1 MEAIRLF
8 KLLNRDQRNTF
19 VACFLGWAL
28 DALDFFLVT
37 FVLVPIGHDFG
48 RSIPKVAFAITLT
61 LMMRP
66 VGALIFGWLGDKFGR
81 RIPLMADIIF
91 YSVMELLT
99 AFAPNFTVFLILRAL
114 FGIGM
119 GGEWGLGA
127 SLAMESLPTQA
138 RGLFSGILQQGYA
151 VGYLLAALVYWI
163 VFPHFGWRG
172 LFIAGAVPAFL
183 VIYIRARVPESPV
196 WQRQRAQQKPR
207 VKMSIFIRQH
217 GALFIYAALLMTAF
231 NYMSHGTQDLYPTYL
246 EKQRGFGVSA
256 KSMISIVYAT
266 GAICGG
272 AVMGFLSQQWG
283 RRRVI
288 IISAAFGMLLIPLWI
303 FAPSTALLIM
313 GGFLIQF
320 MVQGAW
326 GVVPVHLNELS
337 PPEFRGT
344 FPGLAYQLGNFAAAY
359 AAQQQA
365 WLAEHFRSAN
375 GEPNYALTMA
385 VVEAVVFLV
394 IIFLA
399 AIGREERLA
408 CMTPIISQPRR
419 LPPQKNFNRVSA
431 TKARGPDLRLAVA
444 RLPFSKCDKRRRRN
458 AVRRLL
464 PRSGRPALRDSQS
477 LALRRPRIDCSEN
490 HTRPAPP
497 DISPAARR
505 ESWLCE
511 LRGWPN
517 EEWSSALIGSDA
529 PGRMNSRNDNT
540 FRNRECRAAVNR

>member
-1 MEAIRLF
+1 MQLLRLF
-8 KLLNRDQRNTF
+8 KTLNREQRNTF

-37 FVLVPIGHDFG
+37 FVLVPIRHDFG

-66 VGALIFGWLGDKFGR
+66 VGAFIFGLLGDKFGR

-91 YSVMELLT
+91 YSVMELCT
-99 AFAPNFTVFLILRAL
+99 AFAPNFTIFLILRAL

-172 LFIAGAVPAFL
+172 LFVAGALPAFL

-196 WQRQRAQQKPR
+196 WQREHTDKKPKL
-207 VKMSIFIRQH
+207 KMSIFVRQH
-217 GALFIYAALLMTAF
+217 GALFVYAALLMTAF
-231 NYMSHGTQDLYPTYL
+231 NYMSHGTQDLYATFL
-246 EKQRGFGVSA
+246 EKQRGFGVNA
-256 KSMISIVYAT
+256 KSMIAIVYAI

-272 AVMGFLSQQWG
+272 TIVGFFSQYWG
-283 RRRVI
+283 RRRLI
-288 IISAAFGMLLIPLWI
+288 IWSAICGMFLIPLWI
-303 FAPSTALLIM
+303 FAPGTALLVA
-313 GGFLIQF
+313 GGFLMQF

-337 PPEFRGT
+337 PPAFRGT

-365 WLAEHFRSAN
+365 WLAEHFHSAN
-375 GEPNYALTMA
+375 GQPNYALTMA
-385 VVEAVVFLV
+385 LVEVIVFLV

-399 AIGREERLA
+399 AIGREERG
-408 CMTPIISQPRR
+408 
-419 LPPQKNFNRVSA
+419 KEF
-431 TKARGPDLRLAVA
+431 
-444 RLPFSKCDKRRRRN
+444 
-458 AVRRLL
+458 
-464 PRSGRPALRDSQS
+464 
-477 LALRRPRIDCSEN
+477 
-490 HTRPAPP
+490 
-497 DISPAARR
+497 
-505 ESWLCE
+505 
-511 LRGWPN
+511 
-517 EEWSSALIGSDA
+517 
-529 PGRMNSRNDNT
+529 
-540 FRNRECRAAVNR
+540 

>member
-8 KLLNRDQRNTF
+8 KSLNREQRNTF

-37 FVLVPIGHDFG
+37 FVLVPLGHDFG
-48 RSIPKVAFAITLT
+48 QTIPKVAFAITLT

-66 VGALIFGWLGDKFGR
+66 VGAFIFGLLGDKFGR

-172 LFIAGAVPAFL
+172 LFIAGALPAFL

-196 WQRQRAQQKPR
+196 WQRARAQQQPR
-207 VKMSIFIRQH
+207 LKMSIFVRQH

-231 NYMSHGTQDLYPTYL
+231 NYMSHGTQDLYATFL

-288 IISAAFGMLLIPLWI
+288 ILSAICGMLLIPLWI
-303 FAPSTALLIM
+303 FAPTTALLIM

-344 FPGLAYQLGNFAAAY
+344 FPGFAYQLGNFAAAY

-365 WLAEHFRSAN
+365 WLAEHFRLAN

-385 VVEAVVFLV
+385 LVEAVVFLV

-399 AIGREERLA
+399 AIGREERG
-408 CMTPIISQPRR
+408 
-419 LPPQKNFNRVSA
+419 KEF
-431 TKARGPDLRLAVA
+431 
-444 RLPFSKCDKRRRRN
+444 
-458 AVRRLL
+458 
-464 PRSGRPALRDSQS
+464 
-477 LALRRPRIDCSEN
+477 
-490 HTRPAPP
+490 
-497 DISPAARR
+497 
-505 ESWLCE
+505 
-511 LRGWPN
+511 
-517 EEWSSALIGSDA
+517 
-529 PGRMNSRNDNT
+529 
-540 FRNRECRAAVNR
+540 

>member
-1 MEAIRLF
+1 LPLRKTAATTDGVEAVRLF
-8 KLLNRDQRNTF
+8 KILNREQRNTF

-37 FVLVPIGHDFG
+37 FVLVPLGHDFG
-48 RSIPKVAFAITLT
+48 RTIPKVAFAITLT

-66 VGALIFGWLGDKFGR
+66 VGAFIFGLLGDKFGR

-99 AFAPNFTVFLILRAL
+99 AFAPNFTIFLILRAL

-172 LFIAGAVPAFL
+172 LFIAGALPAFL

-196 WQRQRAQQKPR
+196 WQRARAQQQPR
-207 VKMSIFIRQH
+207 VKMSIFVRQH

-231 NYMSHGTQDLYPTYL
+231 NYMSHGTQDLYATFL
-246 EKQRGFGVSA
+246 ERQRGFGVSA

-288 IISAAFGMLLIPLWI
+288 ILSAICGMLLIPLWI

-365 WLAEHFRSAN
+365 WLAEHFRLAN

-385 VVEAVVFLV
+385 LVEAVVFLV

-399 AIGREERLA
+399 AIGREERG
-408 CMTPIISQPRR
+408 
-419 LPPQKNFNRVSA
+419 KEF
-431 TKARGPDLRLAVA
+431 
-444 RLPFSKCDKRRRRN
+444 
-458 AVRRLL
+458 
-464 PRSGRPALRDSQS
+464 
-477 LALRRPRIDCSEN
+477 
-490 HTRPAPP
+490 
-497 DISPAARR
+497 
-505 ESWLCE
+505 
-511 LRGWPN
+511 
-517 EEWSSALIGSDA
+517 
-529 PGRMNSRNDNT
+529 
-540 FRNRECRAAVNR
+540 

>member
-1 MEAIRLF
+1 MEAVRLF
-8 KLLNRDQRNTF
+8 KSLNREQRNTF

-37 FVLVPIGHDFG
+37 FVLVPLGHDFG
-48 RSIPKVAFAITLT
+48 QTIPKVAFAITLT

-66 VGALIFGWLGDKFGR
+66 VGAFIFGLLGDKFGR

-172 LFIAGAVPAFL
+172 LFIAGALPAFL

-196 WQRQRAQQKPR
+196 WQRARARQQPR
-207 VKMSIFIRQH
+207 LKMSIFVRQH

-231 NYMSHGTQDLYPTYL
+231 NYMSHGTQDLYATFL

-288 IISAAFGMLLIPLWI
+288 ILSAICGMLLIPLWI
-303 FAPSTALLIM
+303 FAPTTALLIM

-365 WLAEHFRSAN
+365 WLAEHFRVAN

-385 VVEAVVFLV
+385 LVEAVVFLV

-399 AIGREERLA
+399 AIGREERG
-408 CMTPIISQPRR
+408 
-419 LPPQKNFNRVSA
+419 KEF
-431 TKARGPDLRLAVA
+431 
-444 RLPFSKCDKRRRRN
+444 
-458 AVRRLL
+458 
-464 PRSGRPALRDSQS
+464 
-477 LALRRPRIDCSEN
+477 
-490 HTRPAPP
+490 
-497 DISPAARR
+497 
-505 ESWLCE
+505 
-511 LRGWPN
+511 
-517 EEWSSALIGSDA
+517 
-529 PGRMNSRNDNT
+529 
-540 FRNRECRAAVNR
+540 

>member
-1 MEAIRLF
+1 MTKRPRYSGSCFVIVYHSSRLRSTWQLGDWTMEAIRLF
-8 KLLNRDQRNTF
+8 KSLSRDQRNTF
-19 VACFLGWAL
+19 IACFLGGTL
-28 DALDFFLVT
+28 DAFDFFLLPFALGAVAQE
-37 FVLVPIGHDFG
+37 FG
-48 RSIPKVAFAITLT
+48 RSIREVTFGITLT
-61 LMMRP
+61 LLMRP
-66 VGALIFGWLGDKFGR
+66 IGALIFGLLGDRFGR
-81 RIPLMADIIF
+81 RVPLMTDIIF
-91 YSVMELLT
+91 YSAMELLT
-99 AFAPNFTVFLILRAL
+99 AFSPTFTAFLVLRGL

-127 SLAMESLPTQA
+127 SLAMESLPTHA

-151 VGYLLAALVYWI
+151 VGLLLAALVYQF
-163 VFPHFGWRG
+163 VFPSFGWRG
-172 LFIAGAVPAFL
+172 LFVAGVLPAFL

-196 WQRQRAQQKPR
+196 WQRDRICGERSPM
-207 VKMSIFIRQH
+207 KMSIFVKQH

-266 GAICGG
+266 GAISGG

-288 IISAAFGMLLIPLWI
+288 IISAICGMLLIPLWI
-303 FAPSTALLIM
+303 FAPTTALLIM

-385 VVEAVVFLV
+385 MVEAVVFIA
-394 IIFLA
+394 IIVLA
-399 AIGREERLA
+399 AIGPE
-408 CMTPIISQPRR
+408 Q
-419 LPPQKNFNRVSA
+419 
-431 TKARGPDLRLAVA
+431 RGKE
-444 RLPFSKCDKRRRRN
+444 F
-458 AVRRLL
+458 
-464 PRSGRPALRDSQS
+464 
-477 LALRRPRIDCSEN
+477 
-490 HTRPAPP
+490 
-497 DISPAARR
+497 
-505 ESWLCE
+505 
-511 LRGWPN
+511 
-517 EEWSSALIGSDA
+517 
-529 PGRMNSRNDNT
+529 
-540 FRNRECRAAVNR
+540 

>member
-1 MEAIRLF
+1 MEAVRLF
-8 KLLNRDQRNTF
+8 KTLNRDQRNTF

-48 RSIPKVAFAITLT
+48 ESIPKVAFAITLT

-66 VGALIFGWLGDKFGR
+66 VGAFIFGLLGDKFGR

-151 VGYLLAALVYWI
+151 VGYLLAALVYWV

-172 LFIAGAVPAFL
+172 LFIAGALPAFL

-196 WQRQRAQQKPR
+196 WQRQRAQRRPR
-207 VKMSIFIRQH
+207 LKMSIFIRQH

-231 NYMSHGTQDLYPTYL
+231 NYMSHGTQDLYATYL

-303 FAPSTALLIM
+303 FAPSTALLIV

-365 WLAEHFRSAN
+365 WLAEHFRLAN

-385 VVEAVVFLV
+385 LVEVVVFLV

-399 AIGREERLA
+399 AIGREERG
-408 CMTPIISQPRR
+408 
-419 LPPQKNFNRVSA
+419 KEF
-431 TKARGPDLRLAVA
+431 
-444 RLPFSKCDKRRRRN
+444 
-458 AVRRLL
+458 
-464 PRSGRPALRDSQS
+464 
-477 LALRRPRIDCSEN
+477 
-490 HTRPAPP
+490 
-497 DISPAARR
+497 
-505 ESWLCE
+505 
-511 LRGWPN
+511 
-517 EEWSSALIGSDA
+517 
-529 PGRMNSRNDNT
+529 
-540 FRNRECRAAVNR
+540 

>member
-1 MEAIRLF
+1 VQLLRLF
-8 KLLNRDQRNTF
+8 KILNREQRNTF

-66 VGALIFGWLGDKFGR
+66 VGAFIFGLLGDKFGR
-81 RIPLMADIIF
+81 RIPLMADIVF
-91 YSVMELLT
+91 YSVMELCT
-99 AFAPNFTVFLILRAL
+99 AFAPNFTIFLALRAL

-127 SLAMESLPTQA
+127 SLAMESLPTEA

-172 LFIAGAVPAFL
+172 LFVAGALPAFL

-196 WQRQRAQQKPR
+196 WQREHTDKKPKL
-207 VKMSIFIRQH
+207 KMSIFVRQH
-217 GALFIYAALLMTAF
+217 GALFVYAALLMTAF
-231 NYMSHGTQDLYPTYL
+231 NYMSHGTQDLYATFL
-246 EKQRGFGVSA
+246 EKQRGFGVNA
-256 KSMISIVYAT
+256 KSMIAIVYAI

-272 AVMGFLSQQWG
+272 TVVGFFSQYLG
-283 RRRVI
+283 RRRLI
-288 IISAAFGMLLIPLWI
+288 IWSAICGMFLIPLWI
-303 FAPSTALLIM
+303 FAPGTALLVA
-313 GGFLIQF
+313 GGFLMQF

-337 PPEFRGT
+337 PPAFRGT

-365 WLAEHFRSAN
+365 WLAEHFHSAN
-375 GEPNYALTMA
+375 GQPNYALTMA
-385 VVEAVVFLV
+385 LVEVIVFLV

-399 AIGREERLA
+399 AIGREERG
-408 CMTPIISQPRR
+408 
-419 LPPQKNFNRVSA
+419 KEF
-431 TKARGPDLRLAVA
+431 
-444 RLPFSKCDKRRRRN
+444 
-458 AVRRLL
+458 
-464 PRSGRPALRDSQS
+464 
-477 LALRRPRIDCSEN
+477 
-490 HTRPAPP
+490 
-497 DISPAARR
+497 
-505 ESWLCE
+505 
-511 LRGWPN
+511 
-517 EEWSSALIGSDA
+517 
-529 PGRMNSRNDNT
+529 
-540 FRNRECRAAVNR
+540 

>member
-1 MEAIRLF
+1 METLRLF
-8 KLLNRDQRNTF
+8 KSLTPEQRNTF

-37 FVLVPIGHDFG
+37 FVLGQLSQDFG
-48 RSIPKVAFAITLT
+48 RTIPQVAFSITLT

-66 VGALIFGWLGDKFGR
+66 LGAFIFGLLGDKFGR
-81 RIPLMADIIF
+81 RVPLMIDIVF

-127 SLAMESLPTQA
+127 SLAMESLPTKA

-172 LFIAGAVPAFL
+172 LFIAGALPALL

-196 WQRQRAQQKPR
+196 WQRDRAQPR
-207 VKMSIFIRQH
+207 PRLKLAALVRQH
-217 GALFIYAALLMTAF
+217 GRLFLYAALLMTAF

-256 KSMISIVYAT
+256 KSMISIVYAL

-272 AVMGFLSQQWG
+272 VVIGHLSQHWG

-288 IISAAFGMLLIPLWI
+288 IFSAIGGMLLIPLWI
-303 FAPSTALLIM
+303 FAPSTALLIV

-337 PPEFRGT
+337 PPDLRGT

-365 WLAEHFRSAN
+365 WLAGEFRMAN

-385 VVEAVVFLV
+385 LVQSVVFV
-394 IIFLA
+394 AIIILA
-399 AIGREERLA
+399 AIGRE
-408 CMTPIISQPRR
+408 
-419 LPPQKNFNRVSA
+419 K
-431 TKARGPDLRLAVA
+431 RGIE
-444 RLPFSKCDKRRRRN
+444 F
-458 AVRRLL
+458 
-464 PRSGRPALRDSQS
+464 
-477 LALRRPRIDCSEN
+477 
-490 HTRPAPP
+490 
-497 DISPAARR
+497 
-505 ESWLCE
+505 
-511 LRGWPN
+511 
-517 EEWSSALIGSDA
+517 
-529 PGRMNSRNDNT
+529 
-540 FRNRECRAAVNR
+540 

>member
-8 KLLNRDQRNTF
+8 RILNRDQRNTI

-48 RSIPKVAFAITLT
+48 QTIPKVSFAITLT

-66 VGALIFGWLGDKFGR
+66 VGAFIFGFLGDKFGR
-81 RIPLMADIIF
+81 RIPLMADIIL

-99 AFAPNFTVFLILRAL
+99 AFAPNFTVFLSVRAL

-127 SLAMESLPTQA
+127 SLAMESLPTQT

-172 LFIAGAVPAFL
+172 LFIAGALPAFL

-196 WQRQRAQQKPR
+196 WQRDRVRGKRPR
-207 VKMSIFIRQH
+207 IKMSIFVRQH

-288 IISAAFGMLLIPLWI
+288 IMSAAFGMLLIPIWI

-365 WLAEHFRSAN
+365 WLAEHFRRAN

-385 VVEAVVFLV
+385 LVEAVVFLV
-394 IIFLA
+394 VIFLA
-399 AIGREERLA
+399 AIGREERG
-408 CMTPIISQPRR
+408 
-419 LPPQKNFNRVSA
+419 KEF
-431 TKARGPDLRLAVA
+431 
-444 RLPFSKCDKRRRRN
+444 
-458 AVRRLL
+458 
-464 PRSGRPALRDSQS
+464 
-477 LALRRPRIDCSEN
+477 
-490 HTRPAPP
+490 
-497 DISPAARR
+497 
-505 ESWLCE
+505 
-511 LRGWPN
+511 
-517 EEWSSALIGSDA
+517 
-529 PGRMNSRNDNT
+529 
-540 FRNRECRAAVNR
+540 

>member
-1 MEAIRLF
+1 MNSLRIYRIYQAVFDWIAGLEAIRLF
-8 KLLNRDQRNTF
+8 KILNRDQRNTF

-37 FVLVPIGHDFG
+37 FVLIPIGHDFG
-48 RSIPKVAFAITLT
+48 QSIPKVAFAITLT

-66 VGALIFGWLGDKFGR
+66 VGAFIFGLLGDKFGR
-81 RIPLMADIIF
+81 RIPLMGDIIF

-127 SLAMESLPTQA
+127 SLAMESLPTQT

-172 LFIAGAVPAFL
+172 LFVTGVLPAFL

-196 WQRQRAQQKPR
+196 WQRDRICGERSPM
-207 VKMSIFIRQH
+207 KMSIFVKQH

-266 GAICGG
+266 GAISGG

-288 IISAAFGMLLIPLWI
+288 ILSAICGMLLIPLWI
-303 FAPSTALLIM
+303 FAPTTALLIM
-313 GGFLIQF
+313 GGFSSQF

-344 FPGLAYQLGNFAAAY
+344 FPGLAYQLGNFAAAN

-365 WLAEHFRSAN
+365 WLAEHFRSSN
-375 GEPNYALTMA
+375 GQPNYAITMA
-385 VVEAVVFLV
+385 LVEAVVFLV
-394 IIFLA
+394 IILLA
-399 AIGREERLA
+399 AIGREERG
-408 CMTPIISQPRR
+408 
-419 LPPQKNFNRVSA
+419 KEF
-431 TKARGPDLRLAVA
+431 
-444 RLPFSKCDKRRRRN
+444 
-458 AVRRLL
+458 
-464 PRSGRPALRDSQS
+464 
-477 LALRRPRIDCSEN
+477 
-490 HTRPAPP
+490 
-497 DISPAARR
+497 
-505 ESWLCE
+505 
-511 LRGWPN
+511 
-517 EEWSSALIGSDA
+517 
-529 PGRMNSRNDNT
+529 
-540 FRNRECRAAVNR
+540 

>member
-1 MEAIRLF
+1 MNPLRVYRIYRAVFDWIAGLEAIRLF
-8 KLLNRDQRNTF
+8 KILNRDQRNTF
-19 VACFLGWAL
+19 IACFLGWAL

-37 FVLVPIGHDFG
+37 FVLIPIGHDFG
-48 RSIPKVAFAITLT
+48 QTIPRVAFAITLT

-66 VGALIFGWLGDKFGR
+66 VGAFIFGLLGDKFGR

-99 AFAPNFTVFLILRAL
+99 AFAPNFTIFLILRAL

-127 SLAMESLPTQA
+127 SLAMESLPTQT

-172 LFIAGAVPAFL
+172 LFIAGALPAFL
-183 VIYIRARVPESPV
+183 VIYIRAHVPESPV
-196 WQRQRAQQKPR
+196 WQRQRSQQKPKLR
-207 VKMSIFIRQH
+207 MSIFLKQH
-217 GALFIYAALLMTAF
+217 GVLFIYAALLMTAF

-283 RRRVI
+283 RRRI
-288 IISAAFGMLLIPLWI
+288 IILSATCGMLLIPLWI
-303 FAPSTALLIM
+303 FAPSTTLLIM

-326 GVVPVHLNELS
+326 GVVPVHLNELL

-365 WLAEHFRSAN
+365 WLAERFRLSN
-375 GEPNYALTMA
+375 GQPNYAITMA
-385 VVEAVVFLV
+385 LVEAVVFLV

-399 AIGREERLA
+399 AIGREERG
-408 CMTPIISQPRR
+408 
-419 LPPQKNFNRVSA
+419 KEF
-431 TKARGPDLRLAVA
+431 
-444 RLPFSKCDKRRRRN
+444 
-458 AVRRLL
+458 
-464 PRSGRPALRDSQS
+464 
-477 LALRRPRIDCSEN
+477 
-490 HTRPAPP
+490 
-497 DISPAARR
+497 
-505 ESWLCE
+505 
-511 LRGWPN
+511 
-517 EEWSSALIGSDA
+517 
-529 PGRMNSRNDNT
+529 
-540 FRNRECRAAVNR
+540 